1 MARVIDESGLEK
13 KRKKELIQAQKKQVA
28 EKRTKS
34 QQRTQKKTARVI
46 KLSQAELKWNEED
59 IPDLRGQK
67 LLDQFAAFKLMGAP
81 FPKKS
86 ADVKNVAQK
95 RAAIIAVIAC
105 KKKQQENGFLIL
117 YWMMGQLLSMNR
129 TRKERKI
136 RWKKRRMRR
145 MRMREMS
152 KMNKQDLAISAIK

>member
-67 LLDQFAAFKLMGAP
+67 LLNQFAAFKLMGAP

-95 RAAIIAVIAC
+95 RAAIIAAIAC
-105 KKKQQENGFLIL
+105 KKKTTGKWVPNTILDDGTIAFNEQDKEGEENQVEEEEDEEYEDEGD
-117 YWMMGQLLSMNR
+117 
-129 TRKERKI
+129 E
-136 RWKKRRMRR
+136 
-145 MRMREMS
+145 
-152 KMNKQDLAISAIK
+152 QDE

>member
-67 LLDQFAAFKLMGAP
+67 LWINLLLSNSWVHHSQRR
-81 FPKKS
+81 
-86 ADVKNVAQK
+86 AQMSKMWHK
-95 RAAIIAVIAC
+95 RVLQLLLQLPA
-105 KKKQQENGFLIL
+105 KKQGNGFLIL
-117 YWMMGQLLSMNR
+117 YRMMGQLLSMNR

-145 MRMREMS
+145 MRMREM
-152 KMNKQDLAISAIK
+152 NKLDLAISAIK

>member
-1 MARVIDESGLEK
+1 M
-13 KRKKELIQAQKKQVA
+13 A

-95 RAAIIAVIAC
+95 RAAIIAAIAC
-105 KKKQQENGFLIL
+105 KKN
-117 YWMMGQLLSMNR
+117 
-129 TRKERKI
+129 
-136 RWKKRRMRR
+136 
-145 MRMREMS
+145 REMGS
-152 KMNKQDLAISAIK
+152 